1 MGKYM
6 NIELEK
12 IANKVIKK
20 INLPPQDQY
29 QSVILVV
36 MVISVILSLIR
47 VMQECENK
55 KLKLLSDK
63 KDQAQVMQ
71 QSVKNICIKRNL
83 LNQWRLKK
91 IIKQKLSPED
101 YKNLGDQLKK
111 AIMDVG
117 VDLTDDESLTLMEA
131 ANNV

>member
-55 KLKLLSDK
+55 KLKLLLNK
-63 KDQAQVMQ
+63 KDQAQVVQ

>member
-12 IANKVIKK
+12 IANKVIQKL
-20 INLPPQDQY
+20 NLPPQDQY

-47 VMQECENK
+47 VMQECDNK
-55 KLKLLSDK
+55 KLKLLLNK

>member
-1 MGKYM
+1 M
-6 NIELEK
+6 NVELEK

-20 INLPPQDQY
+20 INVPPQDQY

-36 MVISVILSLIR
+36 MIISVILSLIR
-47 VMQECENK
+47 VVQECDNK
-55 KLKLLSDK
+55 KLKLLSNK

-71 QSVKNICIKRNL
+71 QSVKNICIKKNL

>member
-1 MGKYM
+1 M
-6 NIELEK
+6 NVELEK

-20 INLPPQDQY
+20 INVPPQDQY

-47 VMQECENK
+47 VVQECDNK
-55 KLKLLSDK
+55 KLKLLSNK
-63 KDQAQVMQ
+63 KDQAQFMQ
-71 QSVKNICIKRNL
+71 QSVKNICIKKNL

>member
-1 MGKYM
+1 M

-12 IANKVIKK
+12 IANKVIQKM
-20 INLPPQDQY
+20 NLTTKQNEY

-36 MVISVILSLIR
+36 MIVGIILSLIR
-47 VMQECENK
+47 VIQECENK
-55 KLKLLSDK
+55 KIKLLHNK

-71 QSVKNICIKRNL
+71 KAVRSICLKRNL

-91 IIKQKLSPED
+91 IIKQKLSPEE
-101 YKNLGDQLKK
+101 YKNLGDKLKT

>member
-6 NIELEK
+6 NVELEK

-20 INLPPQDQY
+20 INVPPQDQY

-36 MVISVILSLIR
+36 MIISVILSLIR
-47 VMQECENK
+47 VMQECDNK
-55 KLKLLSDK
+55 ELKLLLNK

-71 QSVKNICIKRNL
+71 QSVKNICIKWNL

>member
-1 MGKYM
+1 M

>member
-1 MGKYM
+1 M

-20 INLPPQDQY
+20 LNLPPQAQY

>member
-6 NIELEK
+6 NIKLEK

-20 INLPPQDQY
+20 INVPAQDQY

-47 VMQECENK
+47 VVQECDNK
-55 KLKLLSDK
+55 KLKLLSNK
-63 KDQAQVMQ
+63 KDQAQFMQ
-71 QSVKNICIKRNL
+71 QSVKNICIKKNL

>member
-6 NIELEK
+6 NVELEK

-20 INLPPQDQY
+20 INVPPQDQY

-36 MVISVILSLIR
+36 MIISVILSLIR
-47 VMQECENK
+47 VMQECDNK
-55 KLKLLSDK
+55 KLKLLLNK

>member
-1 MGKYM
+1 M
-6 NIELEK
+6 NIKLEK
-12 IANKVIKK
+12 IANKVITK

-29 QSVILVV
+29 QSIVLAV
-36 MVISVILSLIR
+36 MVISIILSLIR
-47 VMQECENK
+47 VIQECDNK
-55 KLKLLSDK
+55 KLKLLSNK
-63 KDQAQVMQ
+63 KDKAQAMQ
-71 QSVKNICIKRNL
+71 KSVKNICVKRNL

-101 YKNLGDQLKK
+101 YKNLGDQIKK

>member
-1 MGKYM
+1 M

-12 IANKVIKK
+12 IANKVIQKL
-20 INLPPQDQY
+20 NLPPQDQY

-47 VMQECENK
+47 VMQECDNK
-55 KLKLLSDK
+55 KLKLLLNK

>member
-6 NIELEK
+6 NVELEK

-20 INLPPQDQY
+20 INVPPQDQY

-36 MVISVILSLIR
+36 MIISVILSLIR
-47 VMQECENK
+47 VMQECDNK
-55 KLKLLSDK
+55 ELKLLLNK